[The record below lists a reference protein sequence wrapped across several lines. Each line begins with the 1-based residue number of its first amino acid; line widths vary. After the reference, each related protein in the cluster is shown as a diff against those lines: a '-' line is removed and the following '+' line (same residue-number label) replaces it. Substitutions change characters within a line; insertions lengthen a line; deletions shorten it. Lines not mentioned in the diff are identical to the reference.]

1 MEDAMKLEVFLS
13 VLYLLCIVGMTKA
26 EEMNNNCSCGQV
38 SKPHVYK
45 KILGNGL
52 TVLVR
57 PIHSLPK
64 VCTELWYKVGSK
76 NEKTDQKGLAHLIE
90 HMVFKGTK
98 GNNSLNL
105 SESDI
110 NTVVHKLSGNC
121 NAFTSYDYTGYLFNF
136 PTQHWTMALKIV
148 ADCMRN
154 CAFKEDHLNSEMKAV
169 VQELKMYKD
178 NYVSYLVD
186 EMLAAIFVG
195 HPYHDPVIGYK
206 HNLWSFHAQ
215 NLRDFYVQHYVPN
228 NATLVV
234 VGDVDPE
241 QVFEQAQQEIGS
253 IPADYGYIH
262 ESFYF
267 MPDIISKKITLYRD
281 IQQPIAT
288 SVYVIPGSQVGQDC
302 IIDVLSWVLG
312 HGRCSRLQ
320 RRLVDE
326 LQLVTSLDVY
336 HVDLFEYGLVGV
348 LFEPKNVD
356 NISAINNIIQQEI
369 DDIITHGFKEGELER
384 AVKNAKVRLYDTFE
398 DFQQQATEIGK
409 YYLATG
415 NKDYIFTYLD
425 NPLEDIRQKILVL
438 CKQYLRAS
446 VMHEGIVLPL
456 TEKDKNFWTALQE
469 EADAQDLRILSSRE
483 RKSLVEDPH
492 FALQVKIE
500 DPQAFIFPKSKRFT
514 LPNNATILYACN
526 DAIPKID
533 LVIDFKAKYYYDPDN
548 LQGLSNFMN
557 RVLLE
562 GTKNY
567 PGNALADVLEARGI
581 NIKAFPGGIAMSML
595 KDDFEY
601 GLELLHEI
609 LINASFELSAIEKV
623 REQLLADVKS
633 FWDEPTSFAGQL
645 IKNVVYKGHPY
656 SKDALGTAE
665 TIATI
670 TRQDLIDCYKKT
682 ISPDDMRMAIVGD
695 IGCYDVEKIVT
706 EKLGNWQGSS
716 IATIQFPA
724 LQQIKEHNIN
734 YQINRDQV
742 VLCLASSSVSRL
754 DQDFDKLYLFDQI
767 FGSGVLGSMSS
778 RLFQLREQSGLFYT
792 IQGSV
797 TVQSNDQPGMAM
809 VKTIVSLDRLAEAEK
824 VIKNTIDTVPDSIQ
838 PIELEEAKRAVLN
851 ALISN
856 FETNFGAAKSFIF
869 LERYDFPSDYFDK
882 RGSMLEPITVEQVR
896 DAAKKVLCSDRMVT
910 LRIGRVKKEGF

>member
-1 MEDAMKLEVFLS
+1 MKLGVYLS
-13 VLYLLCIVGMTKA
+13 VLHLLCMLGMTKA
-26 EEMNNNCSCGQV
+26 EEMNNNCFCGKV
-38 SKPHVYK
+38 AKPHVYK
-45 KILGNGL
+45 KILENGL

-76 NEKTDQKGLAHLIE
+76 NEKTDQKGIAHLIE
-90 HMVFKGTK
+90 HMVFKGTV
-98 GNNSLNL
+98 GQNSLNL

-110 NTVVHKLSGNC
+110 NSVVHMLSGNC

-206 HNLWSFHAQ
+206 HNLWSFHAKD
-215 NLRDFYVQHYVPN
+215 LRNFYAKHYVPN

-241 QVFEQAQQEIGS
+241 EVFKQAQQELGS
-253 IPADYGYIH
+253 IPADYVYTH
-262 ESFYF
+262 ESFYYT
-267 MPDIISKKITLYRD
+267 PDIISKKITLYRD
-281 IQQPIAT
+281 VQQPIAT
-288 SVYVIPGSQVGQDC
+288 NVYVIPGSQSGQDG
-302 IIDVLSWVLG
+302 IVDVLSWVLG
-312 HGRCSRLQ
+312 HGRGSRLQ

-336 HVDLFEYGLVGV
+336 HVDLFEHGLFGV
-348 LFEPKNVD
+348 LFEPKNAADVT
-356 NISAINNIIQQEI
+356 SINTVIQQEI

-384 AVKNAKVRLYDTFE
+384 AIKNAKVRLYDTFE

-409 YYLATG
+409 FYLATG

-425 NPLEDIRQKILVL
+425 IPIEDIQQKVIAL
-438 CKQYLRAS
+438 CKQYLRSS
-446 VMHEGIVLPL
+446 VMHEGLVLPL
-456 TEKDKNFWTALQE
+456 SEKDKDFWISLQE
-469 EADAQDLRILSSRE
+469 ESDAQDLRILSSRE
-483 RKSLVEDPH
+483 RKSPVEQTH
-492 FALQVKIE
+492 FALQVKVE
-500 DPQAFIFPKSKRFT
+500 EPKSFIFPKAERVV
-514 LPNNATILYACN
+514 LPNRATVLFACNNAT
-526 DAIPKID
+526 PKID

-567 PGNALADVLEARGI
+567 PGHALADEIESRGMSV
-581 NIKAFPGGIAMSML
+581 KAFPGGIAMSML

-601 GLELLHEI
+601 GLDLLLEI
-609 LINASFELSAIEKV
+609 LTNATFDVLAVEKV
-623 REQLLADVKS
+623 REQILADIKS
-633 FWDEPTSFAGQL
+633 FWDEPSSFAGQL
-645 IKNVVYKGHPY
+645 IKNVIYKGHPY
-656 SKDALGTAE
+656 SKDMLGSAE
-665 TIATI
+665 TVATI
-670 TRQDLIDCYKKT
+670 TRQNLVDCYQRT

-695 IGCYDVEKIVT
+695 LGCYDVEKIVID
-706 EKLGNWQGSS
+706 KLGNWTGSPV
-716 IATIQFPA
+716 IDIQFPPLPETKA
-724 LQQIKEHNIN
+724 HDIN
-734 YQINRDQV
+734 YPINRDQV
-742 VLCLASSSVSRL
+742 VLCIAGSSVSRL
-754 DQDFDKLYLFDQI
+754 DHDFDKLYLFDQI
-767 FGSGVLGSMSS
+767 FGSGALGSMAS

-809 VKTIVSLDRLAEAEK
+809 VKTIVSRDRLDEAEE
-824 VIKNTIDTVPDSIQ
+824 VIKHTIDTVPDSIQ
-838 PIELEEAKRAVLN
+838 PVELEEAKRAVFN
-851 ALISN
+851 ALINN

-869 LERYDFPSDYFDK
+869 LERYDFPADYFDK
-882 RGSMLEPITVEQVR
+882 RCSMLGPITVEQVR
-896 DAAKKVLCSDRMVT
+896 NAAKKVLLSNRMVT
-910 LRIGRVKKEGF
+910 LRIGRVEK